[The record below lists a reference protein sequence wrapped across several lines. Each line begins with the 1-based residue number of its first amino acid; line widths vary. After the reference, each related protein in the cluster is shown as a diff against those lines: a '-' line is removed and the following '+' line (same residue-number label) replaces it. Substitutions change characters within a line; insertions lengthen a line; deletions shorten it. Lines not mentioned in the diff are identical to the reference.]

1 MKKAVCLV
9 AVLLLLAPAVFAA
22 TGAETY
28 KAKCSTCHSADGS
41 GTSAM
46 GKKLNLRP
54 LGSAEVQSQTDAQ
67 LIQITT
73 KGKNKMPAY
82 EGKLSA
88 EDIKAVV
95 AHIRTLKK

>member
-1 MKKAVCLV
+1 MKKLV
-9 AVLLLLAPAVFAA
+9 YLAILILLIPAAAFAG
-22 TGAETY
+22 GAETY
-28 KAKCSTCHSADGS
+28 KAKCVTCHSADGS
-41 GTSAM
+41 GTSTM
-46 GKKLNLRP
+46 GKKLGLRH
-54 LGSAEVQSQTDAQ
+54 LGSPEVQAQTDAK
-67 LIQITT
+67 LIEITT